1 MLYQRVPRLFTDLAL
16 HAATAAAPGSCVRSA
31 ASICSSSTTGASSR
45 STPRLVTTLLETLE
59 GRYGRRSTI
68 VTSQHALIGDRTY
81 DAAVL
86 DRLVHSAHRIDFNG
100 ESLRRTRKLSRKARA
115 SGAVDMPMR
124 LDIARGL
131 PACPHQKQQTKTF
144 KPRFKIDH
152 AASSMPEN
160 RQPERLA
167 PRATSNRKAG
177 RDHIGTFGRD
187 HRNPHAGLCPPPEAA
202 RFGAAITT
210 VHRNSFLVAKTLRKA
225 AVAGYVWPDG
235 LDNTFD
241 GRGYSSYSSTMLT
254 ARPVRSSL
262 PVASARPLSKP
273 RQD

>member
-16 HAATAAAPGSCVRSA
+16 HAATAAAPGYCVRSA

-59 GRYGRRSTI
+59 DRYGRRSTI

-167 PRATSNRKAG
+167 PRATSNRKAEI
-177 RDHIGTFGRD
+177 IGIRTPACV
-187 HRNPHAGLCPPPEAA
+187 PHLKPLDL
-202 RFGAAITT
+202 GAAITT

-241 GRGYSSYSSTMLT
+241 GRGYSSYSSAMLT